1 MNWSTDPGQLLSTSE
16 AGASALGIVTNKLT
30 VSGSSQSGAS
40 QSSAQST
47 TLPSPSPSE
56 DTPST
61 LAVAEEVDSDVL
73 VFVDEDTDALATP
86 SVSDRPSWK
95 VLVVDDEEQVHAVTR
110 LALRKFAFDGR
121 PIQLISAYS
130 EEEAKAILAR
140 TPDIAVLLLDV
151 VMDTDKS
158 GLEVVK
164 YARETLH
171 NYLLRIVLRT
181 GQPGI
186 APETSV
192 INAYDINDYRN
203 KTELTQQKLF
213 SVTITSLRAYKGMLN
228 VDESRREIEALNR
241 KLKHINEN
249 LEELVTAR
257 TRELEAKNQLLL
269 REIQFRTLAQE
280 ELEEANRAL
289 DRVNSQLEFLATHDE
304 LTRVANRRHFNQV
317 LEKTWHVAR
326 RQRSTVSLILC
337 DIDYFKQYND
347 TYGHIQGDVCLQQVA
362 AVFGKVLKRP
372 ADLAAR
378 YGGEEFAIVLPD
390 TDVEGA
396 MIVARAAQQKIAAL
410 AIAHRESQVSEQV
423 TLSFG
428 VASAVPD
435 TEDGVRVLIGQADK
449 ALYQS
454 KADGRNCITA
464 ATPVG

>member
-1 MNWSTDPGQLLSTSE
+1 MNWSRNPVHHLTPSGETASDCDALPLALSPSTQVAE
-16 AGASALGIVTNKLT
+16 PLDSAL
-30 VSGSSQSGAS
+30 SSIGA
-40 QSSAQST
+40 T
-47 TLPSPSPSE
+47 TLEAASSSPNSGGDGLDL
-56 DTPST
+56 DTD
-61 LAVAEEVDSDVL
+61 AL
-73 VFVDEDTDALATP
+73 VFVDENTDVSVTP
-86 SVSDRPSWK
+86 SDLACPPWK

-110 LALRKFAFDGR
+110 LALRNFAFEGR
-121 PIQLISAYS
+121 PLQLISAYS
-130 EEEAKAILAR
+130 EDEAKAILAR
-140 TPDIAVLLLDV
+140 TPDIAVLLIDV

-192 INAYDINDYRN
+192 IDAYDINDYRN

-280 ELEEANRAL
+280 ELEDANRAL

-304 LTRVANRRHFNQV
+304 LTRVANRRHFNQM

-326 RQRSTVSLILC
+326 RQQSPVSLILC

-347 TYGHIQGDVCLQQVA
+347 SYGHIQGDVCLQQVA
-362 AVFGKVLKRP
+362 AAFGKVLKRP
-372 ADLAAR
+372 ADVVAR
-378 YGGEEFAIVLPD
+378 YGGEEFAVILPD
-390 TDVEGA
+390 TDIEGA
-396 MIVARAAQQKIAAL
+396 MTVARVVQREIAAL
-410 AIAHRESQVSEQV
+410 AIAHSGSQVSDWV

-428 VASAVPD
+428 VAGAIPD
-435 TEDGVRVLIGQADK
+435 TDDGARVLIGQADT

-454 KADGRNCITA
+454 KAGGRNGITA
-464 ATPVG
+464 ASS